1 MRDSHRGEDDAE
13 RFAAPDDFGLSS
25 DLQRHLVVRQSRTGE
40 QRELLAAD
48 QGVQAID
55 RRDAR
60 LDELCRVLAGIW
72 VNRGARDLDPFLGD
86 DRRAAVD
93 RLARAAEDAA
103 EHLPRHVQFDRFPE
117 ELHRGLTIDPGSPLE
132 HLHDDDVL
140 RRIEDLPSLPRSVWE
155 ADFDELSVSDPLR
168 LLNKDQ
174 RPPISVIVR
183 YSVGISGGP
192 QSLEL

>member
-1 MRDSHRGEDDAE
+1 MS
-13 RFAAPDDFGLSS
+13 
-25 DLQRHLVVRQSRTGE
+25 VRITRMCIPTSY
-40 QRELLAAD
+40 
-48 QGVQAID
+48 
-55 RRDAR
+55 AR
-60 LDELCRVLAGIW
+60 YS
-72 VNRGARDLDPFLGD
+72 
-86 DRRAAVD
+86 AAVRAIRGVINRSTAGSSARFKKRTARRSAPVH

-174 RPPISVIVR
+174 RPRDLRNRPVFRRHLRWPPVA
-183 YSVGISGGP
+183 
-192 QSLEL
+192 